1 MASPVSHNQMVNVR
15 WPEGNPFK
23 SWACWPGW
31 WWFLL
36 GTGLWSFGAVFAGAW
51 AALLMLGSGLKAGL
65 RRVAPGCGESSTQ
78 HELFNSSK
86 RWCLRLSNYIIKLYY
101 ISILVVV
108 LYEFG
113 NTFLG
118 KVWWPELCN
127 VESFTCGDTSHVW
140 RSLVFR
146 VLQWF

>member
-1 MASPVSHNQMVNVR
+1 MTRGQPIQIMGMLTRLVMVSAGHRTLELRSCVCWR
-15 WPEGNPFK
+15 LGCPFDVGKWVK
-23 SWACWPGW
+23 S
-31 WWFLL
+31 
-36 GTGLWSFGAVFAGAW
+36 
-51 AALLMLGSGLKAGL
+51 
-65 RRVAPGCGESSTQ
+65 RVAPGCGESSTQ

-118 KVWWPELCN
+118 KAWWPELCN